1 MWQATATAN
10 AGAAIAGSDRMK
22 MVGDCLFFHECV
34 FVR

>member
-10 AGAAIAGSDRMK
+10 AEAAIAGSDRMK
-22 MVGDCLFFHECV
+22 MVGGCLFFHECV